1 MKSLLQLITSLI
13 ALPLIFISCAD
24 SPASN
29 EKTAIEEKGTTFSRS
44 IEALSIENLFRDSL
58 ALAGNVEAVVSY
70 LEVPANSALP
80 PHYHPGEEFV
90 YLIEGSG
97 QVTIEDSTWTVNSGE
112 FQRIPFKAPHSF
124 ATQDE
129 PALIVVFRAH
139 EKGQPDRILIEE

>member
-70 LEVPANSALP
+70 LEVP
-80 PHYHPGEEFV
+80 
-90 YLIEGSG
+90 
-97 QVTIEDSTWTVNSGE
+97 
-112 FQRIPFKAPHSF
+112 HSF

>member
-1 MKSLLQLITSLI
+1 MKKACLLLTTLV
-13 ALPLIFISCAD
+13 FISACTKD
-24 SPASN
+24 SESGNSIAEDTES
-29 EKTAIEEKGTTFSRS
+29 TSTFARS

-97 QVTIEDSTWTVNSGE
+97 QVTIEDSTWTVNQGE

-124 ATQDE
+124 ATQDQ
-129 PALIVVFRAH
+129 PAIIVVFRAH
-139 EKGQPDRILIEE
+139 EKGQPDRILIE